1 METITKAGQTIREL
15 SKTEVQIAVAQIT
28 DRLVKEVSLI
38 TSLDKFIERDDKGI
52 ACSDTPT
59 QSDSDKLESMWNDVV
74 NLEKAKHD
82 IDDDVA
88 SSIVELHGEHVRKH
102 EVPFIKRIIPWWVNG
117 ELSQDEADYLF
128 FYFDAW
134 HELDFGWVFLD
145 RSSYYYSDKI
155 TSEERDEIVKEF
167 ISIGTRSNKKHS
179 GPKVWCVLQSA
190 FGSDEIDFGKEIK
203 KQTVKLQNEI
213 GHFPV
218 TA

>member
-1 METITKAGQTIREL
+1 M
-15 SKTEVQIAVAQIT
+15 
-28 DRLVKEVSLI
+28 
-38 TSLDKFIERDDKGI
+38 DKFIERDDKGVS
-52 ACSDTPT
+52 CSDTPT
-59 QSDSDKLESMWNDVV
+59 QADSDKLESKWNDVV

-88 SSIVELHGEHVRKH
+88 ASIESLYGEHVRKN
-102 EVPFIKRIIPWWVNG
+102 EVPFIKRIIPWWVKG
-117 ELSQDEADYLF
+117 ELSQNEADYLY

-134 HELDFGWVFLD
+134 NELDFGWVFLD

-167 ISIGTRSNKKHS
+167 ISIGTRSKKKHS
-179 GPKVWCVLQSA
+179 GPEVWCVLQSA
-190 FGSDEIDFGKEIK
+190 LGSDKIDFGKETK